1 MCGVKGNYKTI
12 GVNGRVALNDCAA
25 SNDPANQVKS
35 LLHWAQVAGKRT
47 GIVTTTTITHAT
59 PASAYAHVSN
69 RDFEC
74 DTNVTARAANPLEC
88 IDIARQLVKNVPG
101 KDINVLFGGGR
112 SHFLPHTMF
121 DSYATAGIRS
131 DGRNLINEWIDSKA
145 HGQFVA
151 DRDGL
156 LKLDAANTDNVLGLF
171 ASGHM
176 DYNLDADRRKQPSLA
191 EMTEAAVKILR
202 NGADGFV
209 LLVEGSFCVCV

>member
-1 MCGVKGNYKTI
+1 M
-12 GVNGRVALNDCAA
+12 
-25 SNDPANQVKS
+25 KS

-59 PASAYAHVSN
+59 PAAAYAHVSN

-121 DSYATAGIRS
+121 DSHAKVGARS
-131 DGRNLINEWIDSKA
+131 DNRNLINEWIDSKT
-145 HGQFVA
+145 HGQFVD

-156 LKLDAANTDNVLGLF
+156 MKLDTANIENVLGLF
-171 ASGHM
+171 APCHM

-191 EMTEAAVKILR
+191 EMAETAVKILQKGD
-202 NGADGFV
+202 NGYV
-209 LLVEGSFCVCV
+209 LLVEGELLLRKDGNLEERILVEVDFAPEAAFAEAIFK